1 MDEHRRNK
9 SLFVGIGLII
19 VGVVVMLERLNFHS
33 DFIWTW
39 LYRWESILILV
50 GLLSIVIKRKILGG
64 FVAIAVGAY
73 FLLDE
78 MIFMPVNWEI
88 WFLPIALIV
97 AGVAYIFQPVSKE
110 CKK

>member
-64 FVAIAVGAY
+64 FVAISVGAY

>member
-50 GLLSIVIKRKILGG
+50 GLLSIVIKGKILGG
-64 FVAIAVGAY
+64 FVAIAVGSY

>member
-64 FVAIAVGAY
+64 FVAIAVGFY

-78 MIFMPVNWEI
+78 MIFMPADWEI